1 MLKHFVH
8 SAYFCVHM
16 WLYICSTRD
25 LMDQI
30 QQKVDLCS
38 IIFVTILA
46 TLYGEISG
54 FKLLQA
60 SHSRL

>member
-8 SAYFCVHM
+8 SAYVCVCGFTSVPH
-16 WLYICSTRD
+16 RD
-25 LMDQI
+25 LMDEI

-46 TLYGEISG
+46 TLFGEISG

-60 SHSRL
+60 SHSSL